1 MTQSV
6 GLLVL
11 LRHDENMKT
20 QKTSIVDDLAEKY
33 GKSLAVAQKELK
45 KGRPKLRASYESDVM
60 LFQKWA
66 YRVGKGWY
74 GFSLGNVP
82 HVWRYVL
89 DEFFEWLEKTCPDFE
104 IHQVKMKFRSMRI
117 YLGTKTDLFIPDE
130 KIKTEISKLQRLLSL
145 PPADETIAHSARKK
159 RKNSPRR

>member
-1 MTQSV
+1 
-6 GLLVL
+6 
-11 LRHDENMKT
+11 
-20 QKTSIVDDLAEKY
+20 
-33 GKSLAVAQKELK
+33 
-45 KGRPKLRASYESDVM
+45 M

-82 HVWRYVL
+82 HVWRFVL
-89 DEFFEWLEKTCPDFE
+89 DEFLEWLEKQCPDFE

-130 KIKTEISKLQRLLSL
+130 KIKAEISKLQKLLSL
-145 PPADETIAHSARKK
+145 PPDDETIAHSARKK
-159 RKNSPRR
+159 RKTLPRR